1 MRLSACRGKRAQS
14 PGQREIY
21 QYQPTLPM
29 PYPCIVVSTWH
40 SPISTR
46 SVSSPHRRA
55 MPPVFTLQLF
65 FYGGYC
71 RGIKLLCL
79 ILAQSGL
86 GSRLPPH
93 APVRP
98 APYTSVARCTL
109 VNVARASTTRQ
120 LVSRYSMSIR

>member
-55 MPPVFTLQLF
+55 MPPL
-65 FYGGYC
+65 
-71 RGIKLLCL
+71 
-79 ILAQSGL
+79 
-86 GSRLPPH
+86 H
-93 APVRP
+93 APAV
-98 APYTSVARCTL
+98 L
-109 VNVARASTTRQ
+109 VWR
-120 LVSRYSMSIR
+120 LL